1 MKSIVSNRSISYNYE
16 IVQKYTAGI
25 VLFGYEVKSVKSG
38 KVSVNESFISIKN
51 GEVYINHLYI
61 SPIGEIDKL
70 FKYNPTRVRK
80 LLLNK
85 NEIDEIFKYIQRSG
99 FTCVPLNIFLKE
111 GKIKIHIAVVRG
123 LKKFDKREKEKM
135 KDSQRDIERSQNIKY
150 KI

>member
-16 IVQKYTAGI
+16 IIQKYTAGI

-38 KVSVNESFISIKN
+38 KVSVNESFISIN
-51 GEVYINHLYI
+51 RSEVYIYHLYI
-61 SPIGEIDKL
+61 APIGEINKL
-70 FKYNPTRVRK
+70 LKYNPTRVRK

-111 GKIKIHIAVVRG
+111 GKIKIQIAIVRG
-123 LKKFDKREKEKM
+123 LKNFDKREKEKI

-150 KI
+150 KV

>member
-16 IVQKYTAGI
+16 IIQKYIAGL

-38 KVSVNESFISIKN
+38 KVSVNESFISIN
-51 GEVYINHLYI
+51 RAEVYINHLYI
-61 SPIGEIDKL
+61 APIGEINKL
-70 FKYNPTRVRK
+70 IKYNPTRIRK

-85 NEIDEIFKYIQRSG
+85 NEIEEIFKYTQRSG

-111 GKIKIHIAVVRG
+111 GKIKIRIAVVRG